1 MIYLNQIGGQ
11 DELVFDGNSFVMNH
25 KGQVTEECYAWKE
38 QTKLI
43 DLSVNKNITK
53 QSLRS
58 NTTSFEFD
66 TWSALTLGL
75 KDYFI
80 KNSFNKII
88 LGLSGGIDSAVSVAL
103 AVDAVGRN
111 VIGVMMLLGI
121 PQRSLTD
128 AKESAKLLK
137 IQTKLLIL
145 EIFINHIFL
154 ILKNLT
160 KNIKSL
166 TDENLQSRIR
176 GTILMAFSNNY
187 SYY

>member
-43 DLSVNKNITK
+43 DLSINKNITK
-53 QSLRS
+53 QSLKS

-103 AVDAVGRN
+103 AVDAVGSEN
-111 VIGVMMLLGI
+111 VIGVMM
-121 PQRSLTD
+121 PSRYSSKESLTD

-137 IQTKLLIL
+137 IQTKLFNIRDIHKSYLSDIKKTLQKIL
-145 EIFINHIFL
+145 NH
-154 ILKNLT
+154 
-160 KNIKSL
+160 
-166 TDENLQSRIR
+166 
-176 GTILMAFSNNY
+176 
-187 SYY
+187 